1 MKKIVWMVMFI
12 TLLTVPVISIHAAAL
27 PSDIELSED
36 VYEEKEYQEV
46 REICEAFAKEINAP
60 PNRQIRTGYKLY
72 AMDAGVFSNLI
83 TSDIPLKQLVMKE
96 WAGAEQPYEWILTS
110 GGVNYY
116 ELRQVKNTWEVSS
129 YSENRYGRSAV
140 DQPAGS
146 VWASG
151 LVDYYDVAY
160 EMQQVSQ
167 KGEKLTG
174 EQLVFTLGAV
184 NVTFFAFRSKQE
196 TYLVA
201 FPWRPYMTGLESGAC
216 YTAQEVKEILDK
228 RYPVIY
234 QGDEIEE
241 ELLSSRPVS
250 SFERIAFENVTS
262 WPPEEERPKTW
273 LWLCGA
279 IALMAVYAAVLFVV
293 RKKQRQGEKSSEKHE
308 ISVFS
313 RG

>member
-1 MKKIVWMVMFI
+1 MKKFACLVMLI
-12 TLLTVPVISIHAAAL
+12 ILLTAPVISIHAAAL

-46 REICEAFAKEINAP
+46 REICEAFTKEINAP

-72 AMDAGVFSNLI
+72 AMDVGVFSNLI

-96 WAGAEQPYEWILTS
+96 WAGVEQPYEWILTS

-116 ELRQVKNTWEVSS
+116 ELRRVKNTWEVSS
-129 YSENRYGRSAV
+129 YSENRYGSSAV
-140 DQPAGS
+140 NQPTGS

-151 LVDYYDVAY
+151 LVDYYDADNA
-160 EMQQVSQ
+160 MQQVSQ
-167 KGEKLTG
+167 NGEKLTG
-174 EQLVFTLGAV
+174 EQLVFTLGAI

-201 FPWRPYMTGLESGAC
+201 FPWRPSMTGLESGAY

-228 RYPVIY
+228 KYPVIY
-234 QGDEIEE
+234 QGDEVEAE
-241 ELLSSRPVS
+241 ELLGSRPVS
-250 SFERIAFENVTS
+250 SFERSAFENVTS
-262 WPPEEERPKTW
+262 WPPEEEKPKTW

-279 IALMAVYAAVLFVV
+279 IVLAAAYAAVLFTV
-293 RKKQRQGEKSSEKHE
+293 RKRQRQGNK
-308 ISVFS
+308 
-313 RG
+313 